1 MQRVQ
6 CLYSWE
12 QDSRKTLKLG
22 LKFERSNFAVEFKTS
37 NYVQQ

>member
-1 MQRVQ
+1 MFNF
-6 CLYSWE
+6 S
-12 QDSRKTLKLG
+12 KTLKLG